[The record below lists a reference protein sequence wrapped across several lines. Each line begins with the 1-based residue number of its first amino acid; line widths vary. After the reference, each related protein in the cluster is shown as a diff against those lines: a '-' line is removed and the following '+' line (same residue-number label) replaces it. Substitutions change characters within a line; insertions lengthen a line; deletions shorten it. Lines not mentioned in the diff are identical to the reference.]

1 MGSIYES
8 LSGAGDLRMQGE
20 NQQRIEEYNAQ
31 VAEQE
36 GKAALMMSQFDQT
49 RQAKDAE
56 RLKGKM
62 IAEIGAAGGSGS
74 PVAINLTMEQAAE
87 MELENL
93 LIGYE
98 GQVMNQ
104 RKQQSA
110 ALSRLQGQLAKAE
123 GKSAARRA
131 NIGFGLQLATLAVA
145 ARKPA

>member
-36 GKAALMMSQFDQT
+36 GKAAIMMSQFDQT
-49 RQAKDAE
+49 RQAEEAE
-56 RLKGKM
+56 RQKGKM

-74 PVAINLTMEQAAE
+74 PVAVNLTMEQAAE
-87 MELENL
+87 AELENL

-98 GQVMNQ
+98 GQVIQ
-104 RKQQSA
+104 HRKKQSA
-110 ALSRLQGQLAKAE
+110 ALSRLQGRLAKE
-123 GKSAARRA
+123 SGKAAARQA
-131 NIGFGLQLATLAVA
+131 NIQFGLQLASLGGA
-145 ARKPA
+145 A